1 MDGVES
7 IIIITIG
14 ARYIDYEQDLPAIVL
29 GLTEE
34 VYEEQLG
41 VELTTEDF
49 LSQAGLGPQFV

>member
-49 LSQAGLGPQFV
+49 LSQEGLGPQFV

>member
-14 ARYIDYEQDLPAIVL
+14 ARYIDHKQDLPAIVL

>member
-14 ARYIDYEQDLPAIVL
+14 ARYIDHEQDLPAIVL

-49 LSQAGLGPQFV
+49 LSQEGLGPQFV